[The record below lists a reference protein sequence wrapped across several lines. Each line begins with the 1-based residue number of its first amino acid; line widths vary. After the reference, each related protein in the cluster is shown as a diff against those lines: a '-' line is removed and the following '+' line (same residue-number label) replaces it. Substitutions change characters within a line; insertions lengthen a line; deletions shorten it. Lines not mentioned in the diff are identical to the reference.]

1 MTENIPEII
10 DDMTENIP
18 EIIDEPAK
26 AGCEP
31 GNETIGYLAAE
42 ISRLRGLLNRDN
54 AAREK
59 MKVLTEE

>member
-1 MTENIPEII
+1 
-10 DDMTENIP
+10 MTENIP
-18 EIIDEPAK
+18 EIIDEPVK

-31 GNETIGYLAAE
+31 GNETIGYLAGE

-54 AAREK
+54 EAREK